1 MKAAAVCLASILAL
15 AVQTTM
21 LPFALGGRG
30 HVDLVL
36 VVVVY
41 AALQFG
47 PATGLLTGAAAGMA
61 QDALSGGVIG
71 VGGIAKTIV
80 GFLAGAIGSQFIV
93 ANALPR
99 FVVLLMGA
107 ALHAVCVL
115 GLYAVIDKTG
125 FAAVSWRSAWPQVL
139 LTAGIGIILIQ
150 IVQGIPG
157 FLMRRRLRRGY

>member
-47 PATGLLTGAAAGMA
+47 PATGLLTGAAAGGFA
-61 QDALSGGVIG
+61 GGRAGAGWV
-71 VGGIAKTIV
+71 
-80 GFLAGAIGSQFIV
+80 LAGRCV
-93 ANALPR
+93 A
-99 FVVLLMGA
+99 GA
-107 ALHAVCVL
+107 AGAA
-115 GLYAVIDKTG
+115 G
-125 FAAVSWRSAWPQVL
+125 AAVP
-139 LTAGIGIILIQ
+139 
-150 IVQGIPG
+150 
-157 FLMRRRLRRGY
+157 